1 MDGGAMRRPS
11 TSGTPM
17 PPVLGPAGA
26 RGETAALEAQAA
38 DHASERKAV
47 EEKHAAQQTGM
58 RTALAHER
66 ERHGE
71 TRGLLHSKLGELER
85 ARAEKYDAM
94 RAQQAEWQSANANAL
109 AKAQRADA
117 LEHQLSTLAQQLR
130 EQLEVAS
137 RLEQVEVAA
146 QLAADLRQVNEK
158 LAVANKA
165 NATLRQRV
173 AASGLTRAEEEAR
186 SLAARV
192 KDLEAQL
199 VQHEQRLE
207 DVEEEREVED
217 ALQGIL
223 GGVRGPAWP
232 APQVTLR
239 GPQAAGSSKATA
251 SGGRRL
257 AELGLA
263 AAAQDQPPQP
273 AALASLVPVPPLEID
288 FIAGPRMGEKIVL
301 TDRVISMGRSDES
314 RLVIGDTTLANISRV
329 HCVFEYVGSRWHL
342 RDNSSTNGTW
352 QRLSCVLQPSVPM
365 PLSPGM
371 SVLAGMHE
379 FLVEEAE
386 LTHWWLPCAASG
398 VLDEIGQRHRSASP

>member
-1 MDGGAMRRPS
+1 MHTHAHPTCTEICAQGLDDRQALKRACEQHDAAMACVRAQLRCAQRAAS
-11 TSGTPM
+11 
-17 PPVLGPAGA
+17 A
-26 RGETAALEAQAA
+26 RGEELASATTTHTAALEAQAA

-117 LEHQLSTLAQQLR
+117 LEHQLSTLQAKRSKLVSALETERGMRREAELRVIEEQDAAVAAARACAADVRSNNERSERERQDATHLAQQLR

-192 KDLEAQL
+192 KDLE
-199 VQHEQRLE
+199 
-207 DVEEEREVED
+207 
-217 ALQGIL
+217 
-223 GGVRGPAWP
+223 
-232 APQVTLR
+232 
-239 GPQAAGSSKATA
+239 QAAGGGGWRTVGSAHLRGGETA
-251 SGGRRL
+251 LHER
-257 AELGLA
+257 
-263 AAAQDQPPQP
+263 AQD
-273 AALASLVPVPPLEID
+273 ERGD
-288 FIAGPRMGEKIVL
+288 RAGPAGVSDGGAGE
-301 TDRVISMGRSDES
+301 E
-314 RLVIGDTTLANISRV
+314 
-329 HCVFEYVGSRWHL
+329 
-342 RDNSSTNGTW
+342 
-352 QRLSCVLQPSVPM
+352 P
-365 PLSPGM
+365 
-371 SVLAGMHE
+371 
-379 FLVEEAE
+379 
-386 LTHWWLPCAASG
+386 
-398 VLDEIGQRHRSASP
+398 